1 MDACDLEAMGLDGLA
16 GFPDSL
22 SLDCLELDC
31 LGVGG
36 LELDG
41 LTGGLELDGL
51 TGGLEL
57 DGLTGL
63 ELDCLELDGLAGC
76 LGELDPE
83 ALGPIA
89 ERG

>member
-16 GFPDSL
+16 GFPDGL

-31 LGVGG
+31 LGV
-36 LELDG
+36 D
-41 LTGGLELDGL
+41 
-51 TGGLEL
+51 GLEL

-63 ELDCLELDGLAGC
+63 GLDSLELDGLAGC
-76 LGELDPE
+76 LGELGPE

>member
-57 DGLTGL
+57 DGL
-63 ELDCLELDGLAGC
+63 AGC

>member
-31 LGVGG
+31 LGVDG

-41 LTGGLELDGL
+41 PTGSLELDGL
-51 TGGLEL
+51 L
-57 DGLTGL
+57 
-63 ELDCLELDGLAGC
+63 GC
-76 LGELDPE
+76 LGDLGPE

>member
-1 MDACDLEAMGLDGLA
+1 MDACDLEAMGLGGLA

-22 SLDCLELDC
+22 GLDCLELDC
-31 LGVGG
+31 LGVDG
-36 LELDG
+36 LELDS
-41 LTGGLELDGL
+41 L

-63 ELDCLELDGLAGC
+63 ELDCLELDGLVGC
-76 LGELDPE
+76 LGALGSE

-89 ERG
+89 ERD

>member
-51 TGGLEL
+51 
-57 DGLTGL
+57 
-63 ELDCLELDGLAGC
+63 AGC